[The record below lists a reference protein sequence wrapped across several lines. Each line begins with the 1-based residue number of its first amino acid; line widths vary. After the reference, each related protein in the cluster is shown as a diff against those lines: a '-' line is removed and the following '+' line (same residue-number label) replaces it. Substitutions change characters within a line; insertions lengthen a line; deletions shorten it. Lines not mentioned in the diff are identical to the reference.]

1 MVRRKNL
8 FRKALERSDVSI
20 LPRLPQAKRNLKCTR
35 CNFYNRCMNED
46 DETTEARE
54 MANEIDVM
62 DISGVID
69 FRPFQSE

>member
-1 MVRRKNL
+1 
-8 FRKALERSDVSI
+8 
-20 LPRLPQAKRNLKCTR
+20 
-35 CNFYNRCMNED
+35 MNED
-46 DETTEARE
+46 DETAEARE